1 MENGFGRGQVTAGSV
16 LLRLGGLPPW
26 AAAVLAS
33 VAEADG
39 PLVAHLRAALAGC
52 ADLDGTP
59 PAVTLQ
65 LAAVE
70 EEEEAPTA
78 AAVTV
83 PEKDKNGGFDVD
95 SLDAAL
101 LRRLGGDYDFDLQ
114 AFFDEQR
121 IGGTQS
127 RLRWLAQAHGVLSE
141 AEAELGVGT

>member
-1 MENGFGRGQVTAGSV
+1 MI
-16 LLRLGGLPPW
+16 RL
-26 AAAVLAS
+26 S
-33 VAEADG
+33 I
-39 PLVAHLRAALAGC
+39 
-52 ADLDGTP
+52 
-59 PAVTLQ
+59 Q
-65 LAAVE
+65 E
-70 EEEEAPTA
+70 EKEAPAA

-141 AEAELGVGT
+141 AEAELGSQPGTNSTLPFLDAMYGESGSEVRRGCPGG